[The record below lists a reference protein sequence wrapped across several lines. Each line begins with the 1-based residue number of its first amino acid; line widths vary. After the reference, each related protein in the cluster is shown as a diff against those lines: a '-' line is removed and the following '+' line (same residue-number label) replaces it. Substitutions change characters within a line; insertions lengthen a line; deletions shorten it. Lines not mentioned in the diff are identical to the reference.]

1 MWMAE
6 LKVGSNRDL
15 NTDIESLSPLT
26 SGHAKEGRTPAVRP
40 SPVDM
45 PRSVACSQEAVC
57 INKLQDDPHNNNANS
72 YLFFVVLF

>member
-45 PRSVACSQEAVC
+45 PRSVACSQEAV
-57 INKLQDDPHNNNANS
+57 
-72 YLFFVVLF
+72 